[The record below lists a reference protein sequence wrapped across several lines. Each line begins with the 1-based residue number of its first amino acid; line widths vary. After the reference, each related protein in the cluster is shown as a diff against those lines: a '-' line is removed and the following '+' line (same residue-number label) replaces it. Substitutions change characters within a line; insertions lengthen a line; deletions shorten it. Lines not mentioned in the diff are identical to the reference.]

1 VVEVVNPDVEAGV
14 VEFVDVI
21 DFGGARGFGL
31 GLRLGVA
38 CPDVDVRA
46 LAEQPQQ
53 QAGDRGELSR
63 FHRG

>member
-1 VVEVVNPDVEAGV
+1 MVNPDVEAGV

-21 DFGGARGFGL
+21 DFGGARCFGFGL

-38 CPDVDVRA
+38 CPDVHVRA
-46 LAEQPQQ
+46 LAEQPQE
-53 QAGDRGELSR
+53 QAGDRGELWR